1 MNWFPPCR
9 IVAHKH
15 MACQQQGLTPALRAL
30 LTHHALI
37 CLVAIKV
44 ENPKYEHV
52 QTLSTEAHFMHYF
65 FGERN
70 RSVTDNCSYCRS
82 IIQLIVLY
90 HRMRSFSIKFCIFV
104 QISIMISV
112 IIVELHK
119 TSREINMINSITKK
133 NRKSHHRT

>member
-37 CLVAIKV
+37 CLVAIKA

-52 QTLSTEAHFMHYF
+52 QTLSTEAPFMHYF
-65 FGERN
+65 FGEYT
-70 RSVTDNCSYCRS
+70 SELLS
-82 IIQLIVLY
+82 VLY
-90 HRMRSFSIKFCIFV
+90 HIIKVNDRASLLIRLLQIKMIKSIVYCHLWLLAY
-104 QISIMISV
+104 M
-112 IIVELHK
+112 L
-119 TSREINMINSITKK
+119 KK
-133 NRKSHHRT
+133 YI